1 MNKENKVT
9 SLKLSKKIQDKA
21 KEKGFEL
28 PESEYCWRDSK
39 RFGVELVS
47 IEEFRILDGS
57 RIKLVSEKGLYKGY
71 FAYDIAELGKILKK
85 AFDNLSGTMINDPRG
100 HYKRLW
106 QRTTG
111 FEDEAE
117 ARGNLC
123 FYLLDNDL
131 L

>member
-1 MNKENKVT
+1 MNKENKVI
-9 SLKLSKKIQDKA
+9 SLELAKKIHDKA
-21 KEKGFEL
+21 IEKGFEL
-28 PESEYCWRDSK
+28 PESEMYWAENSYLTEYYK
-39 RFGVELVS
+39 
-47 IEEFRILDGS
+47 IEGKKKVLKDGE
-57 RIKLVSEKGLYKGY
+57 IFPLEVYP
-71 FAYDIAELGKILKK
+71 AYDIAELGKMLKK